1 MATEKPGT
9 IAYGENTH
17 SPARRRWCGAGN
29 CRLRWLAIM
38 LGLAVVGTIGCW
50 KEANFEGLMA
60 TLKFSPPPPPPPVA
74 AVAAEALPLTA
85 EPVSSDDES
94 HDNHDNS
101 NFDRY
106 KHLGHLSP
114 FFVPPNTPEWLKPGT
129 PPGCTA
135 SRAFLIHRHGSR
147 YPHGDELP
155 VIRALADY
163 IGNNSALFSHP
174 RGPVPRAWSFLQ
186 AKGWQNTLKLGV
198 DDLTAPGRQQLFDHG
213 VAFRLR
219 YPDLYTE
226 PDDDDDDGDDGSG
239 DGDAALAVA
248 GDEDR
253 VVESASWFL
262 AGYHGRAIAS
272 SGRGNASTSSSP
284 PPPPP
289 PFLRVIPEDA
299 DTPSWITPHETCGAW
314 DERLG
319 SDPAARWGTVYL
331 PPIADRLNALLAGS
345 WPGVRFTP
353 AHVHGM
359 FWACAYGTAARGV
372 EEGEEEEE
380 SGKPGKSASPWC
392 DVFEPE
398 EVLHNEYEY
407 DLRQRGFSGY
417 GLPGDMGAVLGGL
430 LVGNVTAFLGQGQGQ
445 GEERA
450 FADEDQD
457 QDRDEEK
464 KLLSLNFGHD
474 KTLAFGLTALGLA
487 ADDAFPPE
495 GPVDRNRSWQT
506 ARLVP
511 FASYMLWKRLEC
523 GEGDESESSSRS
535 HSSRIQLVLNGANY
549 GLGPTGCAIDEY
561 GTCRFDDFLSTARVK
576 AALNVTHG
584 DARWREV
591 CDDA

>member
-1 MATEKPGT
+1 ML
-9 IAYGENTH
+9 
-17 SPARRRWCGAGN
+17 S
-29 CRLRWLAIM
+29 LA
-38 LGLAVVGTIGCW
+38 AVGMIGCW
-50 KEANFEGLMA
+50 KEASLERFMSGLN
-60 TLKFSPPPPPPPVA
+60 FSPPG
-74 AVAAEALPLTA
+74 AVAAAAAVEALPLVA
-85 EPVSSDDES
+85 NSVSSNES
-94 HDNHDNS
+94 HDDHHS

-114 FFVPPNTPEWLKPGT
+114 FFVPPNTPEWLKSGT

-155 VIRALADY
+155 VIQGLADY
-163 IGNNSALFSHP
+163 IGNNSALFSSP

-186 AKGWQNTLKLGV
+186 KETGWRNTLTLGV

-213 VAFRLR
+213 VALRLR

-226 PDDDDDDGDDGSG
+226 PDDDG
-239 DGDAALAVA
+239 AALAVA

-272 SGRGNASTSSSP
+272 SASASASASGRGNASTT
-284 PPPPP
+284 PPP
-289 PFLRVIPEDA
+289 PFLRVVPEDS
-299 DTPSWITPHETCGAW
+299 DTPSWITPHETCSAW

-319 SDPAARWGTVYL
+319 SDPAARWGAVYL
-331 PPIADRLNALLAGS
+331 PPIADRLNALLAGP

-359 FWACAYGTAARGV
+359 FWACAYGTAARGIGV
-372 EEGEEEEE
+372 SMDEAE
-380 SGKPGKSASPWC
+380 SGSPWC
-392 DVFEPE
+392 DVFEPG
-398 EVLHNEYEY
+398 EVLDNEYEY

-445 GEERA
+445 GQERV
-450 FADEDQD
+450 FSDEDQD
-457 QDRDEEK
+457 QDRSGKE
-464 KLLSLNFGHD
+464 KLLSLNFCHD

-495 GPVDRNRSWQT
+495 GPVDRHRSWQT

-523 GEGDESESSSRS
+523 GEEGGESEGESSGGGSG
-535 HSSRIQLVLNGANY
+535 SSRIQLVLNGANY

-561 GTCRFDDFLSTARVK
+561 GTCSFDNFLDTAKVK

-584 DARWREV
+584 DAKWREV
-591 CDDA
+591 CGDA